1 MSDKFAFPLAEGDS
15 HVISLW
21 YSSSGNE
28 RSAELEGALKGEERD
43 KLWEELRVYL
53 IETVEDGKEEGKE
66 EGKAGEGKE
75 EAK

>member
-1 MSDKFAFPLAEGDS
+1 M
-15 HVISLW
+15 
-21 YSSSGNE
+21 
-28 RSAELEGALKGEERD
+28 EGALKGEERD